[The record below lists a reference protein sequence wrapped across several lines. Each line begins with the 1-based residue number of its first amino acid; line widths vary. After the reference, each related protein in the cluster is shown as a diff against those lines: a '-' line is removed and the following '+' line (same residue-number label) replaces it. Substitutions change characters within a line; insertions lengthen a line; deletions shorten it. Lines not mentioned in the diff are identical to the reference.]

1 MTRISLDI
9 IHRRGAMERSDMDKS
24 ERDMHNRG
32 AAGGRDQRSR
42 RERGAG
48 LMGMDGKTHSLC
60 INRAFRF

>member
-1 MTRISLDI
+1 
-9 IHRRGAMERSDMDKS
+9 MDKS